1 MRVFVGGASGYI
13 GSAVA
18 RSLKRRGHQ
27 VVGSA
32 RSKAAAERLSAAG
45 VEPVQADLSDPAS
58 FGRAARTADAVI
70 QTASTSDSSS
80 PENEPK
86 AAAAVLE
93 AIAGA
98 GKTFILTSGV
108 WVYGSTGDTPVTE
121 ETPPRPLAIV
131 AWRPAH
137 EQVVL
142 RAPKTRGVVIR
153 PGWVYGNGGG
163 TPGVWVGSAK
173 NQRKVTIPG
182 DGKSRWSTV
191 HVDDL
196 AELYALALEKA
207 TPGAVFN
214 GTSGEVITTGDMG
227 RAIARRHAAELSFWP
242 LVEARRALGPYA
254 DGLAIDQIVR
264 SPASIGLGW
273 KPSSVTLADDLVT
286 GSYD

>member
-18 RSLKRRGHQ
+18 RSLRKRGHH

-32 RSKAAAERLSAAG
+32 RSKAVAERLTAAG

-58 FGRAARTADAVI
+58 FGRAARSADAVI
-70 QTASTSDSSS
+70 QTASTSDASS

-98 GKTFILTSGV
+98 EKTFILTSGV

-121 ETPPRPLAIV
+121 ETPPRPLPIV

-137 EQVVL
+137 EQAVL
-142 RAPKTRGVVIR
+142 RAPTTRGIVIR
-153 PGWVYGNGGG
+153 PGWVYGSGGG
-163 TPGVWVGSAK
+163 TPGVWVASAK
-173 NQRKVTIPG
+173 NQHRVTIPG

-207 TPGAVFN
+207 APGAVYN
-214 GTSGEVITTGDMG
+214 GTSGEVMTTGDMG
-227 RAIARRHAAELSFWP
+227 RAIARRHAAELFFWP

-254 DGLAIDQIVR
+254 DAVAIDQIIR
-264 SPASIGLGW
+264 SPASTALGW
-273 KPSSVTLADDLVT
+273 KPSSVTLAEDLAT
-286 GSYD
+286 GSYG

>member
-1 MRVFVGGASGYI
+1 MRVFIGGASGFI

-18 RSLKRRGHQ
+18 RSLKKRGHH

-32 RSKAAAERLSAAG
+32 RSKAAAERLTAAG

-58 FGRAARTADAVI
+58 FGRAARSADAVI
-70 QTASTSDSSS
+70 QAASTFDANT

-98 GKTFILTSGV
+98 GKTFILTSGA

-121 ETPPRPLAIV
+121 ETPPHPIAIV
-131 AWRPAH
+131 AWRPRH
-137 EQVVL
+137 EQAVL
-142 RAPKTRGVVIR
+142 RAPGTRGVVIR
-153 PGWVYGNGGG
+153 PAWVYGNGGG
-163 TPGVWVGSAK
+163 TPGVWVASAK
-173 NQRKVTIPG
+173 NQRRVTVPG

-207 TPGAVFN
+207 TPGAIYN
-214 GTSGEVITTGDMG
+214 GASTEVMTTGDIA
-227 RAIARRHAAELSFWP
+227 RAITRRHPAELSFWP
-242 LVEARRALGPYA
+242 IVEARRALGPYA
-254 DGLAIDQIVR
+254 DGIAIDQIVR
-264 SPASIGLGW
+264 SPASIALGW
-273 KPSSVTLADDLVT
+273 KPSSVTLADDLGT
-286 GSYD
+286 GSYG

>member
-1 MRVFVGGASGYI
+1 MRVFIGGASGYI

-18 RSLKRRGHQ
+18 RSLKKHGHH

-32 RSKAAAERLSAAG
+32 RSKAAAERLTAAG

-58 FGRAARTADAVI
+58 FGRAARSADAVI
-70 QTASTSDSSS
+70 QTASTSDASS

-98 GKTFILTSGV
+98 EKTFILTSGV
-108 WVYGSTGDTPVTE
+108 WVYGNTGDTPVTE
-121 ETPPRPLAIV
+121 ETPPHPIPIV

-137 EQVVL
+137 EQAVL
-142 RAPKTRGVVIR
+142 RAPRTRGIVIR
-153 PGWVYGNGGG
+153 PTWVYGNGGG
-163 TPGVWVGSAK
+163 TPGVWVASAK
-173 NQRKVTIPG
+173 NQHRVTIPG

-207 TPGAVFN
+207 APGTVFN
-214 GTSGEVITTGDMG
+214 GASAEVITTGDIG
-227 RAIARRHAAELSFWP
+227 RTIAGRHPAELSFWP

-254 DGLAIDQIVR
+254 DGIAIDQIIR
-264 SPASIGLGW
+264 SPASTALGW
-273 KPSSVTLADDLVT
+273 KPSSVTLAEDLAT
-286 GSYD
+286 GSYG

>member
-18 RSLKRRGHQ
+18 RSLKGRGHQ

-32 RSKAAAERLSAAG
+32 RGAAAAEKLTAAG
-45 VEPVQADLSDPAS
+45 IEPIQADLSDPAS
-58 FGRAARTADAVI
+58 FGRAARSADAII
-70 QTASTSDSSS
+70 QTASTSDASS
-80 PENEPK
+80 PDNEPK

-108 WVYGSTGDTPVTE
+108 WVYGSTGETPVTE
-121 ETPPRPLAIV
+121 ETPLRPISIV

-137 EQVVL
+137 EQTVL

-163 TPGVWVGSAK
+163 TPGVWVSSAK

-182 DGKSRWSTV
+182 DGTSRWSPV

-196 AELYALALEKA
+196 ADLYVLALEKA
-207 TPGAVFN
+207 PSGAVYN
-214 GTSGEVITTGDMG
+214 GTSGEVLTTGDIG
-227 RAIARRHAAELSFWP
+227 RAIVRRHPAELFFWP

-264 SPASIGLGW
+264 SPASIALGW
-273 KPSSVTLADDLVT
+273 KTSSITFADDLAT
-286 GSYD
+286 GSYG